1 MVQGRKTSL
10 TVQVTLA
17 EKRVLESYGRSTTIS
32 AGLYRRG
39 RIILLLADGA
49 SVSETARLVG
59 VRRRN
64 VYKWAER
71 FLQAGP
77 NGLAEKPGRG
87 RISKSAMASA
97 GMPGHPE
104 PNLFEPSLQK
114 TQGPNSHHLG
124 WKEWI
129 ENDV

>member
-1 MVQGRKTSL
+1 MVRGRKTSL
-10 TVQVTLA
+10 TVQVTPA
-17 EKRVLESYGRSTTIS
+17 EKRVLETYERSTTIS

-77 NGLAEKPGRG
+77 NGLVEKPGRG
-87 RISKSAMASA
+87 RISKSAMATAS
-97 GMPGHPE
+97 MPGQPQ
-104 PNLFEPSLQK
+104 PNLFEPL
-114 TQGPNSHHLG
+114 L
-124 WKEWI
+124 
-129 ENDV
+129 D

>member
-1 MVQGRKTSL
+1 MVRGRKTSL
-10 TVQVTLA
+10 TVQVTPA
-17 EKRVLESYGRSTTIS
+17 EKRVLETYERSTTIS

-39 RIILLLADGA
+39 RIILLLAGGA

-77 NGLAEKPGRG
+77 NGLWDKPGRG
-87 RISKSAMASA
+87 RISKSAMATA
-97 GMPGHPE
+97 GMPGQFPLLTPE
-104 PNLFEPSLQK
+104 TPQPSWSEAPVSDALAA
-114 TQGPNSHHLG
+114 GG
-124 WKEWI
+124 R
-129 ENDV
+129 